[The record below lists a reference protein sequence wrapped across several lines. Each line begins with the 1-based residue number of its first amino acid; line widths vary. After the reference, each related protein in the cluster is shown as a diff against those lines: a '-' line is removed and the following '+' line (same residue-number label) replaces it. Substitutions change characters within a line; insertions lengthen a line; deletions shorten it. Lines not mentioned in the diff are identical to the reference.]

1 MAETKW
7 KRAGKKWTLKE
18 ALSVG
23 PIRLRGMKTEERAE
37 LAQFLKSQFT
47 LRLNQFTK
55 AGTIG
60 YAVHKLA
67 KDMEHV
73 SAKLGMKMDPF
84 MNVVTRKGKTRVL
97 AANFAERKN
106 PQNALATYITLMQDF
121 FTAKSS
127 TVRGWREIGEN
138 QDRQLF
144 GEITTIKPGRL
155 FKKKQNLIYEKQIAY
170 RMTDAERIT
179 FWTVYDMLRKTRW
192 TPLTQKYAAGGQKD
206 FSTLWMTG
214 SFDKRDIEAAYAE
227 MSRLM
232 QGQLDHIEE
241 HKSGDS
247 LDPTRQD
254 EEGGF
259 KDNVLTEDQF

>member
-1 MAETKW
+1 MATVKW

-23 PIRLRGMKTEERAE
+23 TIRLRGMNTEERAE
-37 LAQFLKSQFT
+37 LAQFLKSQFS
-47 LRLNQFTK
+47 LRLSQFTK
-55 AGTIG
+55 SGTIG

-67 KDMEHV
+67 KDMEYV
-73 SAKLGMKMDPF
+73 ATKMGMKMDPF
-84 MNVVTRKGKTRVL
+84 MNVVTSKGKSRML
-97 AANFAERKN
+97 AENFASRKN

-138 QDRQLF
+138 QDRELF

-179 FWTVYDMLRKTRW
+179 FWSVYDMLRKTRW

-206 FSTLWMTG
+206 FSSMWMTG
-214 SFDKRDIEAAYAE
+214 SFNKKDIDDAYAE
-227 MSRLM
+227 MTRLM
-232 QGQLDHIEE
+232 AGQLDHIEE
-241 HKSGDS
+241 HRAGTP
-247 LDPTRQD
+247 LDPTQQ
-254 EEGGF
+254 EGDF
-259 KDNVLTEDQF
+259 VDNVLTEDQF